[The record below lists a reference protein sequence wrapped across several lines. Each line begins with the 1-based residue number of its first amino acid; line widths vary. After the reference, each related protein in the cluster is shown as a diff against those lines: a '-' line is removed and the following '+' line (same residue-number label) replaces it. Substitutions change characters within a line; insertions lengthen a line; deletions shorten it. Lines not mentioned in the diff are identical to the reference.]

1 MTQGS
6 SHDFQI
12 INEAYGSMY
21 GVDEASFGGALAR
34 NLGRLSG
41 NVIGAA
47 KKVLPH
53 TGDLVKAAAK
63 KVVKYGSPL
72 ALGYALAEGGSGG
85 GDEENAQKNAQQNA
99 EKGGGLTDASTAED
113 IQKEIANVD
122 KFIAEID
129 KKKDELLKY
138 KETLNAMLQ
147 KKNGGDKQQD
157 AAQGDKADGEDG
169 IGGKVASGI
178 SNAVGGLADGA
189 GSVLKGVGQGAGN
202 IVGGVASGIGNV
214 VGGLGKAFGLGS

>member
-1 MTQGS
+1 MTQCS

-21 GVDEASFGGALAR
+21 GVDEAINPFVAARAL
-34 NLGRLSG
+34 GKLSG
-41 NVIGAA
+41 KALGVA
-47 KKVLPH
+47 KKVLPQ
-53 TGDLVKAAAK
+53 TGKFVKAAAN

-72 ALGYALAEGGSGG
+72 ALGYALAGGGSV
-85 GDEENAQKNAQQNA
+85 GDDAKNAKQNA
-99 EKGGGLTDASTAED
+99 EQGGGLTDASTVED

-129 KKKDELLKY
+129 KKKEELLKY

-147 KKNGGDKQQD
+147 KKSGGDKQQQQD
-157 AAQGDKADGEDG
+157 AAQGEEGVGD
-169 IGGKVASGI
+169 KVASGI
-178 SNAVGGLADGA
+178 GNVVGGLADGA

>member
-1 MTQGS
+1 MTQCS

-21 GVDEASFGGALAR
+21 GVDEASFGSALAR

-47 KKVLPH
+47 KKVLPQ
-53 TGDLVKAAAK
+53 TGKLVTAATKKA
-63 KVVKYGSPL
+63 VKYGTPL
-72 ALGYALAEGGSGG
+72 GLGMALANGVSGG
-85 GDEENAQKNAQQNA
+85 DGTDGAKQNA
-99 EKGGGLTDASTAED
+99 EQGGGLTDASTVED

-129 KKKDELLKY
+129 KKKEELLKY

-147 KKNGGDKQQD
+147 KKSGGDKQQQQD
-157 AAQGDKADGEDG
+157 AAQGEEGVGD
-169 IGGKVASGI
+169 KVASGI
-178 SNAVGGLADGA
+178 GNVVGGLADGA